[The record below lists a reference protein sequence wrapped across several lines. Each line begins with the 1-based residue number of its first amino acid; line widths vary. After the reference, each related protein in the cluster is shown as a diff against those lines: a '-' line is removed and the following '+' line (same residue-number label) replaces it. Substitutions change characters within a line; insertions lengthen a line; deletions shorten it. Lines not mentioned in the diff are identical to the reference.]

1 LSKGKSDRK
10 HAQWLRRYGPQQP
23 VKVWQPD
30 ETMLVECRP
39 LEQVTE
45 QVVKQKTMVCHALEA
60 LTRQPV
66 IRPVARQRLEQTKRL
81 LEEPR
86 QAVETELLALLE
98 QRFAPEMA
106 LLCSI
111 PGIGR
116 KTAGLLLL
124 AGGFAR
130 LDTYRP
136 QVAKAG
142 LSPREHTCG
151 SSLRGR
157 GASPRWAAACFAA
170 NCSCGASRPRN
181 STPPAKP
188 ATTGWWPKARTVKGP

>member
-1 LSKGKSDRK
+1 
-10 HAQWLRRYGPQQP
+10 LRREWAAAQ
-23 VKVWQPD
+23 
-30 ETMLVECRP
+30 
-39 LEQVTE
+39 
-45 QVVKQKTMVCHALEA
+45 AA
-60 LTRQPV
+60 
-66 IRPVARQRLEQTKRL
+66 ARRLEEGQTKEAR
-81 LEEPR
+81 
-86 QAVETELLALLE
+86 AELLALLE

-124 AGGFAR
+124 LAGGFAR

-136 QVAKAG
+136 LVAKAG

-151 SSLRGR
+151 SSLRGKGRLTQMGGGVLR
-157 GASPRWAAACFAA
+157 GKLFLCR
-170 NCSCGASRPRN
+170 SRPRN